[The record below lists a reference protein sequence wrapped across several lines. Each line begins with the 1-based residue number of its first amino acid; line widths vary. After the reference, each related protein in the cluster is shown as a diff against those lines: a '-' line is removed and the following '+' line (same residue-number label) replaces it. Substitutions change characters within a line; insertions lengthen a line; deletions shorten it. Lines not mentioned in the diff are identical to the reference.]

1 MWPAVALFG
10 AALATAAC
18 VPVPV
23 STVPLHQREERPF
36 ALESEPSD
44 NDGTFASPVFDST
57 GAWIAAYD
65 AGKPVGLAVI
75 ATVDGNTGWSFT
87 SYDPMVAHHLTAR
100 FEHWQLARLAKAEL
114 RPQS

>member
-1 MWPAVALFG
+1 MAEVNETIEMARK
-10 AALATAAC
+10 
-18 VPVPV
+18 V
-23 STVPLHQREERPF
+23 
-36 ALESEPSD
+36 
-44 NDGTFASPVFDST
+44 
-57 GAWIAAYD
+57 IAAYD